1 MTATREK
8 KELRAAPEQEA
19 AAPPRP
25 RRRRWLLPALGLVVW
40 LVLGGAMGGF
50 ASKTADVQKN
60 DNASFLPE
68 SAEAT
73 VVLDLSKKFAGLDVV
88 PAQLVYGRDSGLT
101 EADKAV
107 IAEQLATV
115 KRELGSRLADVPML
129 PNYSDDG
136 KAAQVTVLFTETDA
150 QKNMADVTWI
160 RDHTGLPDGLNAHV
174 GGLGGIL
181 TDMMEVFGSIDGLL
195 LGVTVGII
203 GVILLIVYRSPIL
216 PVVVLFGA
224 GLAFALANGVVYLL
238 AKEEII
244 TVSGQSQAIL
254 DVLVLGAATDYA
266 MLLVS
271 RFREELRHTESRYDA
286 MRVALRASFEPILAS
301 GATVILGLLCLL
313 VSDLASNKG
322 LGPVGAIG
330 IASSLAVSLT
340 LLPAILALLGRVAFW
355 PVRPKFGSAPVE
367 EKGLWAKVSALV
379 GRRARLVWIGTAV
392 LLLAGVAGLTRL
404 DADGIP
410 QSEGFTGHPDSVSAQ
425 ELTTAHFPG
434 GTGNP
439 AEIVTRAEKLDQVL
453 LAVRQTEGV
462 AEAAPF
468 LGMPVMPVGG
478 VGQTPGQT
486 PASGQTPAPGQTPA
500 TGETPATGQ
509 TGTTGQ
515 GTQAPAVVPPLPE
528 PKIVDGM
535 ARIDATLTDAA
546 DSPAALE
553 TVERLRAAVHAID
566 GADAKVGGFS
576 AINYDVQHT
585 SQRDRNVIIPL
596 VLGVIFLILM
606 VLLRSLIAPLL
617 LIATVVLSYLATLG
631 ISGVVFTDVL
641 GFPGADSSYP
651 LFAFVFLVALGVDY
665 NIFLMTR
672 VREEAAKLGH
682 TPGTLK
688 GLAVTGGV
696 ITSAGVVLAATFA
709 ALAVLPLVF
718 VVEIAFAVAF
728 GVLLDTLLV
737 RSLLVPALTVDIGR
751 FVWWPGKLW
760 RSSGPEK
767 VTDLP

>member
-1 MTATREK
+1 
-8 KELRAAPEQEA
+8 
-19 AAPPRP
+19 
-25 RRRRWLLPALGLVVW
+25 
-40 LVLGGAMGGF
+40 MGGF
-50 ASKTADVQKN
+50 ASKTAEVQKN

-107 IAEQLATV
+107 ITEQLATI
-115 KRELGSRLADVPML
+115 KRELGSRLADFPML
-129 PNYSDDG
+129 PHYSDDG

-150 QKNMADVTWI
+150 QKNMTDVTWI
-160 RDHTGLPDGLNAHV
+160 RDHTGLPDGLDAHV

-238 AKEEII
+238 AKAEVI

-355 PVRPKFGSAPVE
+355 PVRPKFGSAPSE
-367 EKGLWAKVSALV
+367 ETGIWAKVSALV

-404 DADGIP
+404 EADGIP
-410 QSEGFTGHPDSVSAQ
+410 QSEGFTGNPDSVAAQ

-439 AEIVTRAEKLDQVL
+439 AEIVTRAGKLDQVL
-453 LAVRQTEGV
+453 LAVRQTKGV

-468 LGMPVMPVGG
+468 TGMPVMPVVPPGAEGG
-478 VGQTPGQT
+478 
-486 PASGQTPAPGQTPA
+486 PA
-500 TGETPATGQ
+500 TGDQPGAGTGIMDGQATPPP
-509 TGTTGQ
+509 GTD
-515 GTQAPAVVPPLPE
+515 APVVVPPLPE
-528 PKIVDGM
+528 PKVVDGM
-535 ARIDATLTDAA
+535 VRIDATLTDAA
-546 DSPAALE
+546 DSPAALA

-606 VLLRSLIAPLL
+606 LLLRSLVAPLL

-631 ISGVVFTDVL
+631 ISGIVFKDVL
-641 GFPGADSSYP
+641 GFAGADSSYP

-682 TPGTLK
+682 TQGTLK

-737 RSLLVPALTVDIGR
+737 RSLLVPALTVDLGR
-751 FVWWPGKLW
+751 IVWWPGKLW
-760 RSSGPEK
+760 RAGGTEPNGH
-767 VTDLP
+767 LPQ

>member
-1 MTATREK
+1 MTATREQ
-8 KELRAAPEQEA
+8 KELRAEPEQDA
-19 AAPPRP
+19 AVAAPPRP
-25 RRRRWLLPALGLVVW
+25 GRRRWLLPALGLVVW
-40 LVLGGAMGGF
+40 LLISGGMGGF
-50 ASKTADVQKN
+50 SAKTAEVQKN

-68 SAEAT
+68 TAEAT
-73 VVLDLSKKFAGLDVV
+73 LVLEQSKKFAGLDVV
-88 PAQLVYGRDSGLT
+88 PAQLVYGRDTGLT
-101 EADKAV
+101 ESDKTA
-107 IAEQLATV
+107 ITEQLAAI
-115 KRELGSRLADVPML
+115 KAELGTRLADVPL
-129 PNYSDDG
+129 YPQFSTDG
-136 KAAQVTVLFTETDA
+136 KAAQVIVLFTETDA
-150 QKNMADVTWI
+150 QKNLADVQWI
-160 RDHTGLPDGLNAHV
+160 RAHVGLPDGLDAHV

-203 GVILLIVYRSPIL
+203 LAILLVVYRSPLL
-216 PVVVLFGA
+216 PLVVLFGA
-224 GLAFALANGVVYLL
+224 GVAFTLANGVVYLL

-271 RFREELRHTESRYDA
+271 RFREELRHTVSKYDA

-340 LLPAILALLGRVAFW
+340 LLPAVLALLGRAAFW
-355 PVRPKFGSAPVE
+355 PVRPKHGSAPVE
-367 EKGLWAKVSALV
+367 ETGLWAKVSALV

-392 LLLAGVAGLTRL
+392 LLLAGVAGLSRL

-453 LAVRQTEGV
+453 LAVRQTAGV

-468 LGMPVMPVGG
+468 TGMPAMPV
-478 VGQTPGQT
+478 VP
-486 PASGQTPAPGQTPA
+486 P
-500 TGETPATGQ
+500 TGEVQPGAEGGPTGEQVPGAQGQ
-509 TGTTGQ
+509 TGTEAQ
-515 GTQAPAVVPPLPE
+515 PGTPLVPPPAE
-528 PKIVDGM
+528 PKVVDGLV
-535 ARIDATLTDAA
+535 RIDATLTDAA
-546 DSPAALE
+546 DSPAALA

-631 ISGVVFTDVL
+631 ISGLVFTDVL

-672 VREEAAKLGH
+672 VREEVGKIGH

-751 FVWWPGKLW
+751 FVWWPGRLW
-760 RSSGPEK
+760 RRPA
-767 VTDLP
+767 D

>member
-8 KELRAAPEQEA
+8 KELRGEPGQQTEV

-25 RRRRWLLPALGLVVW
+25 QRLRWLLPAIGLVIW
-40 LVLGGAMGGF
+40 LVVGGAMGGF
-50 ASKTADVQKN
+50 ASKTAEVQKN

-101 EADKAV
+101 EADKTV
-107 IAEQLATV
+107 IAEQLATL
-115 KRELGSRLADVPML
+115 KRELGSRLADVPLL
-129 PNYSDDG
+129 PRYSDDG

-150 QKNMADVTWI
+150 QKNMTDVTWI

-203 GVILLIVYRSPIL
+203 GIILLIVYRSPIL
-216 PVVVLFGA
+216 PVVVLVGA

-340 LLPAILALLGRVAFW
+340 LLPAILALLGRAAFW
-355 PVRPKFGSAPVE
+355 PVRPKFDSAPVE
-367 EKGLWAKVSALV
+367 QQGIWAKVSALV

-453 LAVRQTEGV
+453 LAVRQTTGV

-468 LGMPVMPVGG
+468 TGMPVMPVVPPAGDG
-478 VGQTPGQT
+478 SQTATPGQT
-486 PASGQTPAPGQTPA
+486 G
-500 TGETPATGQ
+500 ATGQ
-509 TGTTGQ
+509 GA
-515 GTQAPAVVPPLPE
+515 QAPVAVPPLPE
-528 PKIVDGM
+528 PKVVDGM
-535 ARIDATLTDAA
+535 VRIDATLTDAA
-546 DSPAALE
+546 DSPAALA

-566 GADAKVGGFS
+566 GAQAKVGGFS

-631 ISGVVFTDVL
+631 ISGIVFKDVL
-641 GFPGADSSYP
+641 GFAGADSSYP

-672 VREEAAKLGH
+672 VREEAGKLGH
-682 TPGTLK
+682 TAGTLK

-751 FVWWPGKLW
+751 FVWWPGRLW
-760 RSSGPEK
+760 RAGEPEQHRN
-767 VTDLP
+767 PQ

>member
-1 MTATREK
+1 
-8 KELRAAPEQEA
+8 
-19 AAPPRP
+19 
-25 RRRRWLLPALGLVVW
+25 
-40 LVLGGAMGGF
+40 MGNLAGKV
-50 ASKTADVQKN
+50 SQVQKN

-73 VVLDLSKKFAGLDVV
+73 AVLDLAKGFAGIEAV
-88 PAQLVYGRDSGLT
+88 PAQLIYARDGGLT
-101 EADKAV
+101 AADQTT
-107 IAEQLATV
+107 IASQLAAI
-115 KRELGSRLADVPML
+115 KSELGAHLVDVPL
-129 PNYSDDG
+129 VPKLSDDG
-136 KAAQVTVLFTETDA
+136 KSMQVTVLFSETDA
-150 QKNMADVTWI
+150 QKNVDYVEWI
-160 RDHTGLPDGLNAHV
+160 RDHTGTDDGLQAHV

-181 TDMMEVFGSIDGLL
+181 TDMMAVFGDIDGLL

-203 GVILLIVYRSPIL
+203 ALILLIVYRSPIL

-238 AKEEII
+238 AKNDVI

-271 RFREELRHTESRYDA
+271 RFREELRRTENRYDA
-286 MRVALRASFEPILAS
+286 MRVALRASFEPIMAS

-330 IASSLAVSLT
+330 IASSLLVSLT
-340 LLPAILALLGRVAFW
+340 LLPAILTLLGRAAFW
-355 PVRPKFGSAPVE
+355 PVRPKFGSAPAE
-367 EKGLWAKVSALV
+367 ERGIWAKVSALV
-379 GRRARLVWIGTAV
+379 GRRARLVWIATAF
-392 LLLAGVAGLTRL
+392 LLLAGVAGLTQL
-404 DADGIP
+404 KAEGIP
-410 QSEGFTGHPDSVSAQ
+410 QTEGFTGRPDSVAAQ

-434 GTGNP
+434 GTGSP
-439 AEIVTRAEKLDQVL
+439 AEIVVRADKLDQVL
-453 LAVRQTEGV
+453 SVVRATDGV
-462 AEAAPF
+462 AEAHPYTGPF
-468 LGMPVMPVGG
+468 PIPNGQPKVVGG
-478 VGQTPGQT
+478 LV
-486 PASGQTPAPGQTPA
+486 
-500 TGETPATGQ
+500 
-509 TGTTGQ
+509 
-515 GTQAPAVVPPLPE
+515 
-528 PKIVDGM
+528 
-535 ARIDATLTDAA
+535 RIDATLADAA
-546 DSPAALE
+546 DSTAATE
-553 TVERLRAAVHAID
+553 TVQRLRTGVHAIE
-566 GADAKVGGFS
+566 GAEAKVGGFT
-576 AINYDVQHT
+576 AINIDVQQT

-631 ISGVVFTDVL
+631 ISGYVFTDL
-641 GFPGADSSYP
+641 LDFPGADSSYP

-672 VREEAAKLGH
+672 VREEAGRIGH
-682 TPGTLK
+682 KQGTLK

-760 RSSGPEK
+760 RRSP
-767 VTDLP
+767 

>member
-8 KELRAAPEQEA
+8 KELRSEPGQQDGAV
-19 AAPPRP
+19 APPPP
-25 RRRRWLLPALGLVVW
+25 RRLRWLLPAIGLVVW

-101 EADKAV
+101 EADKTV
-107 IAEQLATV
+107 ITEQLATI
-115 KRELGSRLADVPML
+115 KRELGSRLADVPLL
-129 PNYSDDG
+129 PRYSDDG

-203 GVILLIVYRSPIL
+203 LVILLIVYRSPIL

-330 IASSLAVSLT
+330 ITSSLAVSLT

-367 EKGLWAKVSALV
+367 EKGLWARVSALV

-410 QSEGFTGHPDSVSAQ
+410 QSEGFTGNPDSVSAQ

-453 LAVRQTEGV
+453 LTVRQTKGV

-468 LGMPVMPVGG
+468 TGMPVMPVLPPTGD
-478 VGQTPGQT
+478 GQNPTD
-486 PASGQTPAPGQTPA
+486 GQTPAPGQTPA
-500 TGETPATGQ
+500 TGETPGTGQ

-515 GTQAPAVVPPLPE
+515 GAQAPVVPPLPE
-528 PKIVDGM
+528 PKVVDGM
-535 ARIDATLTDAA
+535 VRIDATLTDPA
-546 DSPAALE
+546 DSPAALA
-553 TVERLRAAVHAID
+553 TVERLRAAVHSID

-631 ISGVVFTDVL
+631 ISGVVFKDVL
-641 GFPGADSSYP
+641 GFAGADSSYP

-682 TPGTLK
+682 APGTLK

-737 RSLLVPALTVDIGR
+737 RSLLVPALTIDIGR
-751 FVWWPGKLW
+751 FVWWPGRLW
-760 RSSGPEK
+760 RTSGPEQ
-767 VTDLP
+767 DRNLP

>member
-1 MTATREK
+1 
-8 KELRAAPEQEA
+8 
-19 AAPPRP
+19 
-25 RRRRWLLPALGLVVW
+25 
-40 LVLGGAMGGF
+40 MGGF
-50 ASKTADVQKN
+50 ASKTAEVQKN

-101 EADKAV
+101 EADKTV
-107 IAEQLATV
+107 IAEQLATL
-115 KRELGSRLADVPML
+115 KRELGSRLADVPLL
-129 PNYSDDG
+129 PRYSDDG

-150 QKNMADVTWI
+150 QKNMTDVTWI

-203 GVILLIVYRSPIL
+203 GIILLIVYRSPIL
-216 PVVVLFGA
+216 PVVVLVGA

-340 LLPAILALLGRVAFW
+340 LLPAILALLGRAAFW
-355 PVRPKFGSAPVE
+355 PVRPKFDSAPVE
-367 EKGLWAKVSALV
+367 QQGIWAKVSALV

-453 LAVRQTEGV
+453 LAVRQTTGV

-468 LGMPVMPVGG
+468 TGMPVMPVVPPAGDG
-478 VGQTPGQT
+478 SQTATPGQT
-486 PASGQTPAPGQTPA
+486 G
-500 TGETPATGQ
+500 ATGQ
-509 TGTTGQ
+509 GA
-515 GTQAPAVVPPLPE
+515 QAPVAVPPLPE
-528 PKIVDGM
+528 PKVVDGM
-535 ARIDATLTDAA
+535 VRIDATLTDAA
-546 DSPAALE
+546 DSPAALA

-566 GADAKVGGFS
+566 GAQAKVGGFS

-631 ISGVVFTDVL
+631 ISGIVFKDVL
-641 GFPGADSSYP
+641 GFAGADSSYP

-672 VREEAAKLGH
+672 VREEAGKLGH
-682 TPGTLK
+682 TAGTLK

-751 FVWWPGKLW
+751 FVWWPGRLW
-760 RSSGPEK
+760 RAGEPEQHRN
-767 VTDLP
+767 PQ

>member
-1 MTATREK
+1 
-8 KELRAAPEQEA
+8 
-19 AAPPRP
+19 
-25 RRRRWLLPALGLVVW
+25 
-40 LVLGGAMGGF
+40 MGGF
-50 ASKTADVQKN
+50 SSKTAEVQKN

-101 EADKAV
+101 AADRTA
-107 IAEQLATV
+107 ITEQLATI
-115 KRELGSRLADVPML
+115 KRELGSRIADVPLL
-129 PNYSDDG
+129 PHYSDDG
-136 KAAQVTVLFTETDA
+136 KAAQVIVLFTETDA
-150 QKNMADVTWI
+150 QKNMTDVTWI

-195 LGVTVGII
+195 LGVTVAII

-340 LLPAILALLGRVAFW
+340 LLPAVLVLLGRVAFW
-355 PVRPKFGSAPVE
+355 PVRPKFDSAPIEQQGV
-367 EKGLWAKVSALV
+367 WAKVSALV

-439 AEIVTRAEKLDQVL
+439 AEIVTRADKLDQVL
-453 LAVRQTEGV
+453 LAVRQTEGI
-462 AEAAPF
+462 ADAAPF
-468 LGMPVMPVGG
+468 TGMPVLPV
-478 VGQTPGQT
+478 VPPGQ
-486 PASGQTPAPGQTPA
+486 PGAEGGPA
-500 TGETPATGQ
+500 TGGQPGDAPGTGDGQ
-509 TGTTGQ
+509 AAPGTA
-515 GTQAPAVVPPLPE
+515 APVAVPPLPE
-528 PKIVDGM
+528 PKVVDGM
-535 ARIDATLTDAA
+535 VRIDATLTDAA
-546 DSPAALE
+546 DSPAALD
-553 TVERLRAAVHAID
+553 TVERLRTAVHAID

-631 ISGVVFTDVL
+631 ISGIVFTDLL

-672 VREEAAKLGH
+672 VREEAGKLGH
-682 TPGTLK
+682 TAGTLK

-760 RSSGPEK
+760 RTPAPEQK
-767 VTDLP
+767 VDPAQ

>member
-8 KELRAAPEQEA
+8 KELRADPEQDA
-19 AAPPRP
+19 VVVRP
-25 RRRRWLLPALGLVVW
+25 RRWRWLLPALGLVLW
-40 LVLGGAMGGF
+40 LVVGGAMGGL
-50 ASKTADVQKN
+50 AGKTAEVQKN

-73 VVLDLSKKFAGLDVV
+73 AVLDLAKEFNGIDVV
-88 PAQLVYGRDSGLT
+88 PALLVYGRDSGLT

-107 IAEQLATV
+107 ITGQLAEI
-115 KRELGSRLADVPML
+115 KARLGDRIADVPMI
-129 PNYSDDG
+129 PQFSSDG
-136 KAAQVTVLFTETDA
+136 RAAQVNVLFTETDA

-160 RDHTGLPDGLNAHV
+160 RDHVGLPDGLNAHV

-203 GVILLIVYRSPIL
+203 LVILLVVYRSPIL
-216 PVVVLFGA
+216 PLVVLFGA
-224 GLAFALANGVVYLL
+224 GIAFALANGVVYLL
-238 AKEEII
+238 AKAEVI

-271 RFREELRHTESRYDA
+271 RFREELRHTESKYDA
-286 MRVALRASFEPILAS
+286 MRVALRASIEPIAAS

-340 LLPAILALLGRVAFW
+340 LLPAILALLGRAAFW
-355 PVRPKFGSAPVE
+355 PIRPRFGSVPVE
-367 EKGLWAKVSALV
+367 ERGIWAKVSALV
-379 GRRARLVWIGTAV
+379 GRRARLVWIATAV
-392 LLLAGVAGLTRL
+392 VLLAGVAGLTQL
-404 DADGIP
+404 KAEGIP
-410 QSEGFTGHPDSVSAQ
+410 QSEGFTGRPDSVAAQ
-425 ELTTAHFPG
+425 ELTNAHFPG
-434 GTGNP
+434 GTGSP
-439 AEIVTRAEKLDQVL
+439 AQIVARAEKLDQVL
-453 LAVRQTEGV
+453 LTVRQTKGV
-462 AEAAPF
+462 AEAAPY
-468 LGMPVMPVGG
+468 
-478 VGQTPGQT
+478 
-486 PASGQTPAPGQTPA
+486 
-500 TGETPATGQ
+500 TG
-509 TGTTGQ
+509 
-515 GTQAPAVVPPLPE
+515 APAIPGLPTPD
-528 PKIVDGM
+528 PKQVDGLI
-535 ARIDATLTDAA
+535 RIDATLSDAA
-546 DSPAALE
+546 DSPAALK
-553 TVERLRAAVHAID
+553 TVERLRTAVHAID

-606 VLLRSLIAPLL
+606 VLLRSLVAPLL

-631 ISGVVFTDVL
+631 ISGIVFTDIL

-672 VREEAAKLGH
+672 VREEAGKLGH
-682 TPGTLK
+682 QAGTLK

-751 FVWWPGKLW
+751 LVWWPGKLW
-760 RSSGPEK
+760 RAEK
-767 VTDLP
+767 

>member
-1 MTATREK
+1 
-8 KELRAAPEQEA
+8 
-19 AAPPRP
+19 
-25 RRRRWLLPALGLVVW
+25 
-40 LVLGGAMGGF
+40 MGGF
-50 ASKTADVQKN
+50 SSKTAEVQKN

-101 EADKAV
+101 DADKTA
-107 IAEQLATV
+107 IAEQLATI
-115 KRELGSRLADVPML
+115 KRELGSRIADVPLL
-129 PNYSDDG
+129 PRYSDDG
-136 KAAQVTVLFTETDA
+136 KAAQVIVLFTETDA
-150 QKNMADVTWI
+150 QKNMTDVTWI

-195 LGVTVGII
+195 LGVTVAII

-340 LLPAILALLGRVAFW
+340 LLPAVLVLLGRVAFW
-355 PVRPKFGSAPVE
+355 PVRPKFDSAPVE
-367 EKGLWAKVSALV
+367 QQGVWAKVSALV

-439 AEIVTRAEKLDQVL
+439 AEIVTRADKLDQVL
-453 LAVRQTEGV
+453 LAVRQTKGV
-462 AEAAPF
+462 ADAAPF
-468 LGMPVMPVGG
+468 TGMPVPMAVVP
-478 VGQTPGQT
+478 PS
-486 PASGQTPAPGQTPA
+486 PD
-500 TGETPATGQ
+500 GQ
-509 TGTTGQ
+509 TGTDPTGT
-515 GTQAPAVVPPLPE
+515 GTTGTGTGAALPNPVIPVNTE
-528 PKIVDGM
+528 PKVVDGM
-535 ARIDATLTDAA
+535 VRIDATLTDAA
-546 DSPAALE
+546 DSPAALD
-553 TVERLRAAVHAID
+553 TVERLRTAVHAIG

-631 ISGVVFTDVL
+631 ISGIVFTDLL

-672 VREEAAKLGH
+672 VREEAGKLGH
-682 TPGTLK
+682 TAGTLK

-760 RSSGPEK
+760 RTPAPEQK
-767 VTDLP
+767 VDPAQ

>member
-1 MTATREK
+1 
-8 KELRAAPEQEA
+8 
-19 AAPPRP
+19 
-25 RRRRWLLPALGLVVW
+25 
-40 LVLGGAMGGF
+40 MGGF
-50 ASKTADVQKN
+50 ASKTAEVQKN

-101 EADKAV
+101 EADKTV
-107 IAEQLATV
+107 ITEQLATL
-115 KRELGSRLADVPML
+115 KRELGSRLADVPLL
-129 PNYSDDG
+129 PRYSDDG

-150 QKNMADVTWI
+150 QKNMTDVTWI

-203 GVILLIVYRSPIL
+203 LIILLIVYRSPIL

-238 AKEEII
+238 AKEEVI

-340 LLPAILALLGRVAFW
+340 LLPAILALLGRAAFW
-355 PVRPKFGSAPVE
+355 PVRPKFDSAPVE
-367 EKGLWAKVSALV
+367 QQGIWAKVSALV

-468 LGMPVMPVGG
+468 TGMPVMPVLPPAGDAQPGG
-478 VGQTPGQT
+478 DAQ
-486 PASGQTPAPGQTPA
+486 
-500 TGETPATGQ
+500 TPATGQ
-509 TGTTGQ
+509 TGATGQ
-515 GTQAPAVVPPLPE
+515 GAQAPVVVPPLPE
-528 PKIVDGM
+528 PKVVDGM
-535 ARIDATLTDAA
+535 VRIDATLTDAA
-546 DSPAALE
+546 DSPAALA

-566 GADAKVGGFS
+566 GAQAKVGGFS

-631 ISGVVFTDVL
+631 ISGIVFKDVL
-641 GFPGADSSYP
+641 GFAGADSSYP

-672 VREEAAKLGH
+672 VREEAGKLGH
-682 TPGTLK
+682 TAGTLK

-751 FVWWPGKLW
+751 FVWWPGRLW
-760 RSSGPEK
+760 RAGGPERRRS
-767 VTDLP
+767 LP

>member
-1 MTATREK
+1 
-8 KELRAAPEQEA
+8 
-19 AAPPRP
+19 
-25 RRRRWLLPALGLVVW
+25 
-40 LVLGGAMGGF
+40 MGGF
-50 ASKTADVQKN
+50 ASKTAEVQKN

-101 EADKAV
+101 EADKTV
-107 IAEQLATV
+107 IAEQLATL
-115 KRELGSRLADVPML
+115 KRELGSRLADVPLL
-129 PNYSDDG
+129 PRYSDDG

-150 QKNMADVTWI
+150 QKNMTDVTWI

-203 GVILLIVYRSPIL
+203 GIILLIVYRSPIL
-216 PVVVLFGA
+216 PVVVLLGA

-340 LLPAILALLGRVAFW
+340 LLPAILALLGRAAFW
-355 PVRPKFGSAPVE
+355 PVRPKFDSAPVE
-367 EKGLWAKVSALV
+367 QRGIWGKVSALV

-404 DADGIP
+404 EADGIP

-434 GTGNP
+434 GTGSP

-453 LAVRQTEGV
+453 LAVRQTKGV

-468 LGMPVMPVGG
+468 TGMPVPIMVVPPSPD
-478 VGQTPGQT
+478 GQT
-486 PASGQTPAPGQTPA
+486 
-500 TGETPATGQ
+500 TG
-509 TGTTGQ
+509 TGTTGT
-515 GTQAPAVVPPLPE
+515 GTTGSGATGTGAAPAVIPMNPE
-528 PKIVDGM
+528 PKVVDGM
-535 ARIDATLTDAA
+535 VRIDATLTDPA
-546 DSPAALE
+546 DSPAALA

-566 GADAKVGGFS
+566 GAQAKVGGFS

-606 VLLRSLIAPLL
+606 VLLRSLVAPLL

-631 ISGVVFTDVL
+631 ISGIVFSDVL
-641 GFPGADSSYP
+641 GFAGADSSYP

-672 VREEAAKLGH
+672 VREEAGKLGH
-682 TPGTLK
+682 KAGTLK

-751 FVWWPGKLW
+751 FVWWPGRLW
-760 RSSGPEK
+760 RAGAPERRHS
-767 VTDLP
+767 PQ